1 MSDPESSL
9 SDRIL
14 DISPRSF
21 DKWLA
26 KEANVRIATL
36 EAAVER
42 LNAAEDEAGRHRAT
56 IKRLRVE
63 LGSIARIWEN
73 GGDRGWE
80 RSAQA
85 YDMRCVARAALEAD
99 RVDP

>member
-1 MSDPESSL
+1 MSDLE
-9 SDRIL
+9 RIKTEAGNA
-14 DISPRSF
+14 SPTYI
-21 DKWLA
+21 KA
-26 KEANVRIATL
+26 L
-36 EAAVER
+36 EAEVER
-42 LNAAEDEAGRHRAT
+42 LTAQVAATEKAGLAAEDEAGRHRAT

-85 YDMRCVARAALEAD
+85 YDMRCVARAALED
-99 RVDP
+99 GQ